1 MLMAGFLLAALLGA
15 VRQVLFHAQFGA
27 SDEAIAFYA
36 ALRLPDVL
44 FSLLAGGALSSALI
58 PVLLKTAWE
67 EGQAAAARLTTQV
80 LTSLLVGFVLLV
92 LLLEV
97 CAPFFVRVAL
107 APGFADSTSRLT
119 ITLTRLMLV
128 QPLILVLSAVAT
140 AVLHSRN
147 RFLLTALALL
157 SHNLGLIVG
166 ILWTQ
171 LWPGPGIYG
180 AALGV
185 IGGALGQVAI
195 LLPGLADLRLPPW
208 PRWHPLNRH
217 LREVAR
223 LFIPKASR
231 LWSITPA
238 LSWTPP
244 LLRWRRSRGRWQPI
258 ITHGGSSRSQLL
270 CWAKRWARQSCR
282 SWLLTAMPVI
292 GTACA
297 AHCCGRWVLLAG
309 GPFWS

>member
-97 CAPFFVRVAL
+97 CAPFFVRVTL

-140 AVLHSRN
+140 AVLNSRN
-147 RFLLTALALL
+147 WFLLTALALL
-157 SHNLGLIVG
+157 SHNLGLIGG

-171 LWPGPGIYG
+171 LWPGLGIYG

-195 LLPGLADLRLPPW
+195 LLPGLADLRLRPGQDGIHW
-208 PRWHPLNRH
+208 TATSVRWRGCSSQM
-217 LREVAR
+217 
-223 LFIPKASR
+223 ASR
-231 LWSITPA
+231 LSSIRPA

-244 LLRWRRSRGRWQPI
+244 LLRWRRSRGRW
-258 ITHGGSSRSQLL
+258 
-270 CWAKRWARQSCR
+270 
-282 SWLLTAMPVI
+282 
-292 GTACA
+292 
-297 AHCCGRWVLLAG
+297 
-309 GPFWS
+309 